1 MKQRGFEIIS
11 KYQEEGLS
19 VPQRATK
26 GAAGYDF
33 QAAETVVVPSLWKL
47 QQAGENPKPILV
59 KTGIIIFRMF
69 LNGFWRIDLNNFA
82 SVHNTDALS

>member
-26 GAAGYDF
+26 GAAGMIF
-33 QAAETVVVPSLWKL
+33 KQPKRSLYQVFGSYNKL
-47 QQAGENPKPILV
+47 EKIPNQ
-59 KTGIIIFRMF
+59 F
-69 LNGFWRIDLNNFA
+69 
-82 SVHNTDALS
+82 

>member
-26 GAAGYDF
+26 GMIF
-33 QAAETVVVPSLWKL
+33 KQPKRSLYQVFGSYNKL
-47 QQAGENPKPILV
+47 EKIPNQ
-59 KTGIIIFRMF
+59 F
-69 LNGFWRIDLNNFA
+69 
-82 SVHNTDALS
+82 

>member
-33 QAAETVVVPSLWKL
+33 QAARNGRCTKSL
-47 QQAGENPKPILV
+47 EV
-59 KTGIIIFRMF
+59 TTS
-69 LNGFWRIDLNNFA
+69 WRKSQTNF
-82 SVHNTDALS
+82 S

>member
-33 QAAETVVVPSLWKL
+33 HQVFGSYNKL
-47 QQAGENPKPILV
+47 EKILNQ
-59 KTGIIIFRMF
+59 F
-69 LNGFWRIDLNNFA
+69 
-82 SVHNTDALS
+82 

>member
-26 GAAGYDF
+26 VRGMIF
-33 QAAETVVVPSLWKL
+33 KQPKRSLYQVFGSYNKL
-47 QQAGENPKPILV
+47 EKSQ
-59 KTGIIIFRMF
+59 T
-69 LNGFWRIDLNNFA
+69 NF
-82 SVHNTDALS
+82 S

>member
-26 GAAGYDF
+26 GFGSYN
-33 QAAETVVVPSLWKL
+33 KL
-47 QQAGENPKPILV
+47 EKIPNQ
-59 KTGIIIFRMF
+59 F
-69 LNGFWRIDLNNFA
+69 
-82 SVHNTDALS
+82 